1 MGDTHTVSDEAIR
14 QACLA
19 FGYTAL
25 SRKQEMAV
33 RGFLSGKDVFV
44 MLPTG
49 SGKSLCYSA
58 LPILFDKTKH
68 RSGHIV
74 LVVSPL
80 TRHPYTSYL
89 NVPYVSLKECLH
101 RESLGCSQTAHK

>member
-1 MGDTHTVSDEAIR
+1 MTDEAIR

-44 MLPTG
+44 
-49 SGKSLCYSA
+49 
-58 LPILFDKTKH
+58 
-68 RSGHIV
+68 
-74 LVVSPL
+74 
-80 TRHPYTSYL
+80 PYA
-89 NVPYVSLKECLH
+89 
-101 RESLGCSQTAHK
+101 QAQAHKKLLKIPTVQSQ

>member
-1 MGDTHTVSDEAIR
+1 MGTVTDEAIR

-58 LPILFDKTKH
+58 LPILFDKIEH

-80 TRHPYTSYL
+80 VALMKDQVNKNYIFL
-89 NVPYVSLKECLH
+89 ELII
-101 RESLGCSQTAHK
+101 

>member
-1 MGDTHTVSDEAIR
+1 MRQLLVSEMGDTHTVTDEAIR

-44 MLPTG
+44 PYAQAQAHIKISRT
-49 SGKSLCYSA
+49 KSM
-58 LPILFDKTKH
+58 
-68 RSGHIV
+68 
-74 LVVSPL
+74 
-80 TRHPYTSYL
+80 TS
-89 NVPYVSLKECLH
+89 
-101 RESLGCSQTAHK
+101 R

>member
-1 MGDTHTVSDEAIR
+1 MTDEAIR

-58 LPILFDKTKH
+58 LPILFDKIKH

-80 TRHPYTSYL
+80 VALMKDQVNKNYIFLDTFITSQRH
-89 NVPYVSLKECLH
+89 KGCL
-101 RESLGCSQTAHK
+101 CA

>member
-1 MGDTHTVSDEAIR
+1 MGDTHTVTDEAIR

-58 LPILFDKTKH
+58 LPILFDKIKH

-80 TRHPYTSYL
+80 VAL
-89 NVPYVSLKECLH
+89 IK
-101 RESLGCSQTAHK
+101 